1 MRMRRHR
8 WLIGLAAA
16 LVALGCGPRRPSGE
30 PGDVREPVLFD
41 ALDTDRDG
49 RLDRGEFDRL
59 WEDAGTSQREY
70 ERLDTNRDGRISRD
84 EFGAARLVILR
95 W

>member
-1 MRMRRHR
+1 MRMRGRR
-8 WLIGLAAA
+8 WLIGLAAT
-16 LVALGCGPRRPSGE
+16 LLALGCGPRRPPGE

-41 ALDTDRDG
+41 ALDTDRNG
-49 RLDRGEFDRL
+49 RLERGEFDRL
-59 WEDAGTSQREY
+59 WEDAGASGRAF
-70 ERLDTNRDGRISRD
+70 ERLDTNGDGRISRD